1 MENSGLLTANQ
12 NQGNNE
18 GSLSSLSLS
27 NSLRIDERPI
37 AVQNRIDNIYD
48 HKWIKFHSQS
58 DLRRFYVEINSRPII
73 EREITPGTITPLIFA
88 RQLRDLQIEESFNE
102 VKRSGTTYLLTGTT
116 GARLSEWSNW
126 IYSIR
131 EEAYTD
137 LYNQRQ
143 PQLEYE
149 NENLSQHHQMQRE
162 QTPDDQRSFV
172 DNNHIDPVIIK
183 YTIETTEPS
192 IHENG
197 MDDTAHTYSPANEN
211 RTEDEQSEE
220 NLFIESR
227 LPSPTQSTYEIS
239 NNYDTSGS
247 LLVHSR
253 ARNFS
258 LAKLHETVKLPVIFT
273 DLFLNLLNRLHNE
286 YQSLLKTFKSIT
298 KFERFNDDDNLR
310 VFKMLLL
317 YARSTQP
324 PFRYS
329 THKIDTPVLHL
340 ELFFD
345 PLISEDRI
353 IHDVRFDLKYYIENT
368 ILNADRYSAFI
379 NNVLNV
385 RLKLFKIQGIQT
397 FET

>member
-1 MENSGLLTANQ
+1 MENADLLTSNQ
-12 NQGNNE
+12 TQDNNE
-18 GSLSSLSLS
+18 NSLISLSLS
-27 NSLRIDERPI
+27 NSLRIDERIIVIPDHTDDI
-37 AVQNRIDNIYD
+37 HD

-58 DLRRFYVEINSRPII
+58 SLRQFYVEINSRPII

-88 RQLRDLQIEESFNE
+88 KQLRDSQIEESFDE
-102 VKRSGTTYLLTGTT
+102 IKRNGITYLLTSTV

-126 IYSIR
+126 IYTVR

-137 LYNQRQ
+137 LFNQGQ
-143 PQLEYE
+143 PQPEYE
-149 NENLSQHHQMQRE
+149 SQNLSQHHRMLRE
-162 QTPDDQRSFV
+162 HTPDDQTSFV
-172 DNNHIDPVIIK
+172 NNNHIDPVKIK

-197 MDDTAHTYSPANEN
+197 MDDTAHTYPLVDEN
-211 RTEDEQSEE
+211 QPSDEQSEE
-220 NLFIESR
+220 SLFIESR
-227 LPSPTQSTYEIS
+227 LPSPIQSTYEIS

-253 ARNFS
+253 ARNSS

-310 VFKMLLL
+310 AFKMLLL
-317 YARSTQP
+317 YARSIQP
-324 PFRYS
+324 PFRYA
-329 THKIDTPVLHL
+329 TYKIDTPVLHL

-397 FET
+397 FEA